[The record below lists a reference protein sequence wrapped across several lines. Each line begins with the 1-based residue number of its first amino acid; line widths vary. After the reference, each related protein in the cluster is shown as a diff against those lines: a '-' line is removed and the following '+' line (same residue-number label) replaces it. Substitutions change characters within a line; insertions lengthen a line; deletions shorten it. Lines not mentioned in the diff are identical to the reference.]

1 MTYFMSHDQQYLF
14 QTRLKTNFSA
24 DRELRS
30 IMTEMRKLTEIG
42 RNDKMTEIDRSDR
55 NDRN

>member
-1 MTYFMSHDQQYLF
+1 MSHDQQYLF

-42 RNDKMTEIDRSDR
+42 RNDKMTEIDRNDR
-55 NDRN
+55 NDKNDRN

>member
-1 MTYFMSHDQQYLF
+1 MSHDQQYLF

-24 DRELRS
+24 NRELRS
-30 IMTEMRKLTEIG
+30 IMTEMRKLTEIV
-42 RNDKMTEIDRSDR
+42 RNDKMTEIDRNDK